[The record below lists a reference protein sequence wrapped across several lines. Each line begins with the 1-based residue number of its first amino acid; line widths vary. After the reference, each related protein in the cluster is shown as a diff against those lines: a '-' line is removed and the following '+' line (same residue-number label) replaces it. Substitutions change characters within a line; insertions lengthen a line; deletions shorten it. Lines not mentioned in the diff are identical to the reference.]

1 MFLLVNTE
9 HTNLLSKVIKGLEN
23 AEQNICLKTK
33 DNEQF
38 YVNQVLLSIVS
49 PYLGS
54 ILAEGVSPGSESPVL
69 VVPLEMRILR
79 MLFHIKLRG
88 LVNISHQEDVDRI
101 IEAFHIL
108 GEKIGADQLVTDNG
122 ISFKENWVDTKVKVE
137 DPMIVNVEDP
147 WNVNIEDKININ
159 MEDCVI
165 DFVDV
170 NNKIEESGIEVKE
183 ISNKKLDKQIKTKK
197 KAALKVKDKCSG
209 CRYYSRR
216 GP

>member
-9 HTNLLSKVIKGLEN
+9 HTNLLSKVIKDLEN

-101 IEAFHIL
+101 IKAFHIL
-108 GEKIGADQLVTDNG
+108 GEKIGL
-122 ISFKENWVDTKVKVE
+122 
-137 DPMIVNVEDP
+137 
-147 WNVNIEDKININ
+147 IN
-159 MEDCVI
+159 
-165 DFVDV
+165 
-170 NNKIEESGIEVKE
+170 
-183 ISNKKLDKQIKTKK
+183 L
-197 KAALKVKDKCSG
+197 
-209 CRYYSRR
+209 
-216 GP
+216 